1 MESDSDQATEGA
13 TGPATIVKVDM
24 KKHLKAFGLALAT
37 VILAG
42 CGGAVKY
49 PNYYTLHLPPP
60 PDPPAA
66 ENVRATLAVREFRS
80 PVYLRQGPIVYK
92 TSPEQIGFYNYHR
105 WAVDPREFLTNAV
118 TDRLRASGTF
128 AQVRAYDG
136 RSDVDYVLSGHL
148 EELNEIDYEGGVKV
162 QVAISAQMVS
172 LATGAT
178 VWTNSVSEVG
188 TVSQRD
194 VPAVVSAM
202 NATMGLAIEKLLD
215 PAPKPSSIEP
225 GVSKAIVGALK

>member
-1 MESDSDQATEGA
+1 MKEHLNAVAFVAGNPDPGWLRWGGEVPELLHAP
-13 TGPATIVKVDM
+13 PA
-24 KKHLKAFGLALAT
+24 AP
-37 VILAG
+37 AG
-42 CGGAVKY
+42 
-49 PNYYTLHLPPP
+49 
-60 PDPPAA
+60 PPAA

-92 TSPEQIGFYNYHR
+92 TSPERIGFYNYHR
-105 WAVDPREFLTNAV
+105 WAVDPRQFLTNAV
-118 TDRLRASGTF
+118 TDRLRASGKF
-128 AQVRAYDG
+128 AKSTYDG
-136 RSDVDYVLSGHL
+136 RSDVDYVLSGRL

-162 QVAISAQMVS
+162 QVVISAQMVR

-202 NATMGLAIEKLLD
+202 NATMGRAIEKLLD
-215 PAPKPSSIEP
+215 PAPTPSSIEP